1 MDLIVTRA
9 SDCTLHAQARHMI
22 GERLLE
28 ALNARGVS
36 QAELARRLE
45 ATPQTV
51 NRWVNNRVM
60 PGGQSLTQIALI
72 LDVRVEYLT
81 GKVDDMGHF
90 GANMELDSAE
100 WKAISALADRAIHD
114 PLSFTATVAPARR
127 RIHKMRQ
134 RHGIEAQSAD
144 IQALLTSQRFRCW
157 WCGALVSDDYH
168 VDHRVPLSRGGT
180 SDLGNLC
187 ASCPSCNLKKHDK
200 MPWEFCGRLV

>member
-1 MDLIVTRA
+1 
-9 SDCTLHAQARHMI
+9 MI

-100 WKAISALADRAIHD
+100 WKAISALDAPDAI
-114 PLSFTATVAPARR
+114 TAMTLFLEALQEYHQKPSDFRR
-127 RIHKMRQ
+127 RRRGRQ
-134 RHGIEAQSAD
+134 SIK
-144 IQALLTSQRFRCW
+144 
-157 WCGALVSDDYH
+157 DDE
-168 VDHRVPLSRGGT
+168 DQQ
-180 SDLGNLC
+180 
-187 ASCPSCNLKKHDK
+187 
-200 MPWEFCGRLV
+200 